1 MVPNRSDSSDWRSSS
16 ATNEQG
22 IELRRGSS
30 PSEWQSAALA
40 RRAEA
45 TTAVVTPP
53 QHWKDVE
60 WQQLWL
66 ATQRRRWRSLA
77 LVPAGEMPPDFTLDI
92 AVGLV
97 QTGSLHLGMP
107 IRVADATQVPLA
119 HLMQFTSELDAVVA
133 AGDLVLVALGPVRS
147 NPTTVSLAQSSD
159 CALLCVPLGS
169 SRVSDAKRTV
179 AEIGAQRFLG
189 SAVFRL

>member
-1 MVPNRSDSSDWRSSS
+1 WCSRRSPRLDSREDRCGRHAGDVLAKAAAACGGSTFDRFPPTKPVLGPATVVPNRSDSSDWRSSS

-133 AGDLVLVALGPVRS
+133 AGDL
-147 NPTTVSLAQSSD
+147 
-159 CALLCVPLGS
+159 
-169 SRVSDAKRTV
+169 
-179 AEIGAQRFLG
+179 
-189 SAVFRL
+189 